1 MTTDQLY
8 ELFLNCNGI
17 STDTRSIEEG
27 NLFFCLKGDN
37 FDGNDYASEALLK
50 GAKNVIIDNHNLD
63 NSNFIKVDNVLN
75 SLQLLSS
82 YHRSKLKNTTFIALT
97 GSNGK
102 TTTKELIT
110 NVLRKEFKTSST
122 IGNLNNHIGV
132 PLTLLKIKKD
142 SEFAIIEMGANHIGE
157 IAFLTNLI
165 KPDLGYITNFG
176 KAHLEGFGGL
186 NGVIKGKSELY
197 NWLIK
202 NDKPVL
208 INTSDKKQINFIN
221 SKSITFGIKNDAN
234 YIFKK
239 NNFGDFISVLHKKV
253 EINSNLIGDYNF
265 DNITSAISLGLY
277 FDININSIK
286 NAIENYIPKNNRSEI
301 LFNNEKKIILD
312 AYNANPTS
320 MSLAIDSFLKI
331 EGSKA
336 LILGDMF
343 ELGEYSNKEHQKII
357 NRLEKENNKTFFV
370 GNEFYKLKKKSNKVL
385 FFKDKKDLI
394 KKIFNQKIIE
404 KNILIKGSRGM
415 KMEEIVDHI

>member
-1 MTTDQLY
+1 MTINQLY
-8 ELFLNCNGI
+8 ELFLNCNGV

-27 NLFFCLKGDN
+27 NLFFCLKGNN

-50 GAKNVIIDNHNLD
+50 GAKQVVVDN
-63 NSNFIKVDNVLN
+63 NSLNNAKFIKVDNVLN
-75 SLQLLSS
+75 SLQLLST
-82 YHRSKLKNTTFIALT
+82 YHRSKLKKTTIIALT

-102 TTTKELIT
+102 TTTKELIDG
-110 NVLRKEFKTSST
+110 VLKKKFKTIST
-122 IGNLNNHIGV
+122 LGNLNNHIGV

-176 KAHLEGFGGL
+176 KAHLEGFGGV

-202 NDKPVL
+202 NKKPIL
-208 INTSDKKQINFIN
+208 INTSDIEQINFIKSN
-221 SKSITFGIKNDAN
+221 SITFGIKNDAN

-239 NNFGDFISVLHKKV
+239 NNLGDFISVFYEKV
-253 EINSNLIGDYNF
+253 QINSNLIGDYNF
-265 DNITSAISLGLY
+265 TNIAAAISLGLY
-277 FDININSIK
+277 FDINVSSIK
-286 NAIENYIPKNNRSEI
+286 NAIESYIPKNNRSEV
-301 LFNNEKKIILD
+301 LFNNDKKIILD

-320 MSLAIDSFLKI
+320 MNLAIDSFLKL

-343 ELGEYSNKEHQKII
+343 ELGQYSNKEHEEII
-357 NRLEKENNKTFFV
+357 NRLEKENNKTFLV
-370 GNEFYKLKKKSNKVL
+370 GNEFYKLKKESNKVL
-385 FFKDKKDLI
+385 FFKDKEGLI
-394 KKIFNQKIIE
+394 KEIFDKKIIE

-415 KMEEIVDHI
+415 KMEDIVNHI

>member
-221 SKSITFGIKNDAN
+221 SKSIKFGIKNDAN

-239 NNFGDFISVLHKKV
+239 NNFRDFISVLYKKV

>member
-1 MTTDQLY
+1 MTTNQLY
-8 ELFLNCNGI
+8 ELFLNCNGV

-27 NLFFCLKGDN
+27 NLFFCLKGNN

-50 GAKNVIIDNHNLD
+50 GAKQVVVDN
-63 NSNFIKVDNVLN
+63 NSLNNAKFIKVDNVLN
-75 SLQLLSS
+75 SLQLLST
-82 YHRSKLKNTTFIALT
+82 YHRSKLKKTTIIALT

-102 TTTKELIT
+102 TTTKELIDG
-110 NVLRKEFKTSST
+110 VLKKKFKTIST
-122 IGNLNNHIGV
+122 LGNLNNHIGV

-176 KAHLEGFGGL
+176 KAHLEGFGGV

-202 NDKPVL
+202 NKKPIL
-208 INTSDKKQINFIN
+208 INTSDIEQINFIKSN
-221 SKSITFGIKNDAN
+221 SITFGIKNDAN
-234 YIFKK
+234 YMFKK
-239 NNFGDFISVLHKKV
+239 NNLGDFISVFYEKV
-253 EINSNLIGDYNF
+253 QINSNLIGDYNF
-265 DNITSAISLGLY
+265 TNIAAAISLGLY
-277 FDININSIK
+277 FDINVSSIK
-286 NAIENYIPKNNRSEI
+286 NAIESYIPKNNRSEV
-301 LFNNEKKIILD
+301 LFNNDKKIILD

-320 MSLAIDSFLKI
+320 MNLAIDSFLKL

-343 ELGEYSNKEHQKII
+343 ELGQYSNKEHEEII
-357 NRLEKENNKTFFV
+357 NRLEKENNKTFLV
-370 GNEFYKLKKKSNKVL
+370 GNEFYKLKKESNKVL
-385 FFKDKKDLI
+385 FFKDKEGLI
-394 KKIFNQKIIE
+394 KEIFDKKIIE

-415 KMEEIVDHI
+415 KMEDIVNHI

>member
-1 MTTDQLY
+1 MTINQLY
-8 ELFLNCNGI
+8 ELFLNCNGV

-27 NLFFCLKGDN
+27 NLFFCLKGNN

-50 GAKNVIIDNHNLD
+50 GAKQVVVDN
-63 NSNFIKVDNVLN
+63 NSLNNAKFIKVDNVLN
-75 SLQLLSS
+75 SLQLLST
-82 YHRSKLKNTTFIALT
+82 YHRSKLKKTTIIALT

-102 TTTKELIT
+102 TTTKELIDG
-110 NVLRKEFKTSST
+110 VLKKKFKTIST
-122 IGNLNNHIGV
+122 LGNLNNHIGV

-176 KAHLEGFGGL
+176 KAHLEGFGGV

-202 NDKPVL
+202 NKKPIL
-208 INTSDKKQINFIN
+208 INTSDIEQINFIKSN
-221 SKSITFGIKNDAN
+221 SITFGIKNDAN
-234 YIFKK
+234 YMFKK
-239 NNFGDFISVLHKKV
+239 NNLGDFISVFYEKV
-253 EINSNLIGDYNF
+253 QINSNLIGDYNF
-265 DNITSAISLGLY
+265 TNIAAAISLGLY
-277 FDININSIK
+277 FDINVSSIK
-286 NAIENYIPKNNRSEI
+286 NAIESYIPKNNRSEV
-301 LFNNEKKIILD
+301 LFNNDKKIILD

-320 MSLAIDSFLKI
+320 MNLAIDSFLKL

-343 ELGEYSNKEHQKII
+343 ELGQYSNKEHEEII
-357 NRLEKENNKTFFV
+357 NRLEKENNKTFLV
-370 GNEFYKLKKKSNKVL
+370 GNEFYKLKKESNKVL
-385 FFKDKKDLI
+385 FFKDKEGLI
-394 KKIFNQKIIE
+394 KEIFDKKIIE

-415 KMEEIVDHI
+415 KMEDIVNHI

>member
-1 MTTDQLY
+1 MEKQQLK
-8 ELFLNCNGI
+8 
-17 STDTRSIEEG
+17 S
-27 NLFFCLKGDN
+27 
-37 FDGNDYASEALLK
+37 LL
-50 GAKNVIIDNHNLD
+50 L
-63 NSNFIKVDNVLN
+63 
-75 SLQLLSS
+75 
-82 YHRSKLKNTTFIALT
+82 
-97 GSNGK
+97 
-102 TTTKELIT
+102 
-110 NVLRKEFKTSST
+110 NVLRKAFKTSST

-239 NNFGDFISVLHKKV
+239 NNFGDFISVLYKKV

>member
-1 MTTDQLY
+1 MTTNQLY
-8 ELFLNCNGI
+8 ELFLNCNGV

-27 NLFFCLKGDN
+27 NLFFCLKGNN

-50 GAKNVIIDNHNLD
+50 GAKQVVVDN
-63 NSNFIKVDNVLN
+63 NSLNNAKFIKVDNVLN
-75 SLQLLSS
+75 SLQLLST
-82 YHRSKLKNTTFIALT
+82 YHRSKLKKTTIIALT

-102 TTTKELIT
+102 TTTKELIDG
-110 NVLRKEFKTSST
+110 VLKKKFKTIST
-122 IGNLNNHIGV
+122 LGNLNNHIGV

-142 SEFAIIEMGANHIGE
+142 SEFAIIEMGANHVGE

-176 KAHLEGFGGL
+176 KAHLEGFGGV

-202 NDKPVL
+202 NKKPIL
-208 INTSDKKQINFIN
+208 INTSDIEQINFIKSN
-221 SKSITFGIKNDAN
+221 SITFGIKNDAN

-239 NNFGDFISVLHKKV
+239 NNLGDFISVFYEKV
-253 EINSNLIGDYNF
+253 QINSNLIGDYNF
-265 DNITSAISLGLY
+265 TNIAAAISLGLY
-277 FDININSIK
+277 FDINVSSIK
-286 NAIENYIPKNNRSEI
+286 NAIESYIPKNNRSEV
-301 LFNNEKKIILD
+301 LFNNDKKIILD

-320 MSLAIDSFLKI
+320 MNLAIDSFLKL

-343 ELGEYSNKEHQKII
+343 ELGQYSNKEHEEII
-357 NRLEKENNKTFFV
+357 NRLEKENNKTFLV
-370 GNEFYKLKKKSNKVL
+370 GNEFYKLKKESNKVL
-385 FFKDKKDLI
+385 FFKDKEGLI
-394 KKIFNQKIIE
+394 KEIFDKKIIE

-415 KMEEIVDHI
+415 KMEDIVNHI